1 MNIGAMLLLTA
12 LIFAEKA
19 LPFSRPVRIAA
30 AGALA
35 TWGTLILFDPRFLP
49 VMMGME
55 YSRRG
60 PTPIPDLQER

>member
-35 TWGTLILFDPRFLP
+35 TWGTLYCSIRA
-49 VMMGME
+49 
-55 YSRRG
+55 SCRS
-60 PTPIPDLQER
+60 